1 MRLRPGFLQ
10 RSGQSRR
17 TVTHAH
23 PPGPGRPSLPP
34 QAAVREPRWQEDL
47 RSAQKRA
54 PGAYPLQTLRMKVT
68 DALHQA
74 AESLWTNAQR
84 ILNPTALRPQ
94 RYNVDARCAAAT
106 DICSA

>member
-1 MRLRPGFLQ
+1 
-10 RSGQSRR
+10 
-17 TVTHAH
+17 
-23 PPGPGRPSLPP
+23 
-34 QAAVREPRWQEDL
+34 
-47 RSAQKRA
+47 
-54 PGAYPLQTLRMKVT
+54 MKVT